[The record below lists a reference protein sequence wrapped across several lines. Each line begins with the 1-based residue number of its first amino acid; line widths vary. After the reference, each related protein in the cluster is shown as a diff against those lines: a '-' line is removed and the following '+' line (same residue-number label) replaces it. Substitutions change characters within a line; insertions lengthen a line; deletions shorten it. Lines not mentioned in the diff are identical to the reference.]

1 VVFSSATFL
10 FFFLPC
16 VLALYYL
23 SPMRLRNGLLL
34 LASLVFYA
42 WGEPVYVFLMLGSIT
57 VNWVV
62 GLLMA
67 RYADTRRE
75 KQILALGILFDLVVL
90 AYFKYAGFLVAGILA
105 HVPGLAHLASEFHA
119 PRLPIGISFF
129 TFHAMSYLVDIY
141 RRQAR
146 ALRNPLNMGVYITMF
161 PQLIAGP
168 IIRFHDVAEQILKR
182 SNTLPRFASG
192 VERFSYGLGKKMLI
206 ANPMGAVADWAFGLD
221 TAQLHT
227 GDAWVGI
234 VAYSLQIYFDFAG
247 YSDMAIGLGR
257 MFGFEFLENFNYP
270 YVASTM
276 QEFWRRWHLS
286 LSAWFRDYLYIPLGG
301 NRKGDGRTAF
311 NLFTVFILCG
321 FWHGAG
327 WTFIFWGFWHGLF
340 LALERGRWG
349 RMLGMWPT
357 AVRWLYTMAV
367 VLIGWVFFRAESF
380 THAWQYLVAMT
391 GLEGQPATGTALAIK
406 FASIDRWTMLV
417 ALVLSTP
424 VFAFMARDYV
434 QRGYPIKVP
443 RGAIYQ
449 WAIGAGTRI
458 GETRLPALRIVAVV
472 AILLVCATYVAAG
485 TYNPFIYYRF

>member
-1 VVFSSATFL
+1 MVFSSATFL

-16 VLALYYL
+16 VLGLYYL
-23 SPMRLRNGLLL
+23 SPMRLRNALLL
-34 LASLVFYA
+34 LGSLVFYA
-42 WGEPVYVFLMLGSIT
+42 WGEPVYVFLMLGSIA
-57 VNWVV
+57 VNWAV

-67 RYADTRRE
+67 RYADTPRE
-75 KQILALGILFDLVVL
+75 KQVLALGILFDLVVL
-90 AYFKYAGFLVAGILA
+90 AYFKYAGFLVAGVLGHI
-105 HVPGLAHLASEFHA
+105 PGLAHLATDFHA

-129 TFHAMSYLVDIY
+129 TFHAMSYLVDIH

-182 SNTLPRFASG
+182 TNTVERFASG

-206 ANPMGAVADWAFGLD
+206 ANPMGAVADWAFGMNP
-221 TAQLHT
+221 AYLHT

-234 VAYSLQIYFDFAG
+234 VCYSLQIYFDFAG

-257 MFGFEFLENFNYP
+257 MLGFEFLENFNYP
-270 YVASTM
+270 YVATTV

-301 NRKGDGRTAF
+301 NRKGDARTWF
-311 NLFTVFILCG
+311 NLFAVFILCG

-340 LALERGRWG
+340 LSLERGRWG
-349 RMLGMWPT
+349 RWLQASPT
-357 AVRWLYTMAV
+357 ALRWIYTMV
-367 VLIGWVFFRAESF
+367 IVLVGWVFFRAESF
-380 THAWQYLVAMT
+380 SHAWTYLEAMS
-391 GLEGQPATGTALAIK
+391 GLHPQPATGTALAVK
-406 FASIDRWTMLV
+406 FAARERWTLAV
-417 ALVLSTP
+417 AIVLSMP
-424 VFAFMARDYV
+424 VLAFMARDYIV
-434 QRGYPIKVP
+434 RGYPIKVP
-443 RGAIYQ
+443 RGAMYE
-449 WAIGAGTRI
+449 WAIRVGSACNGNVLRSV
-458 GETRLPALRIVAVV
+458 RLVAVV
-472 AILLVCATYVAAG
+472 VILLVCAAYVAAG